1 MGTAI
6 LINNNKQQTINNR
19 KANTMEQL
27 AQRIYNHIMNWVS
40 NQDPEEL
47 DGTPLEIPLS
57 DFECEDDFIIE
68 SESGEVINCSFD
80 EVANVCLF
88 HMTYNVDEEFSPE
101 IIFNALEDGMEAIYY
116 DPDSYCF
123 YED

>member
-1 MGTAI
+1 MERI
-6 LINNNKQQTINNR
+6 
-19 KANTMEQL
+19 MEQVSK
-27 AQRIYNHIMNWVS
+27 RIYDYVMNWVA

-57 DFECEDDFIIE
+57 DFECDDDFIIE
-68 SESGEVINCSFD
+68 LESGEVISCSFE

-88 HMTYNVDEEFSPE
+88 HMTYNLDEEFSSE
-101 IIFNALEDGMEAIYY
+101 IIFNALEIGMEEIYY

-123 YED
+123 YD